1 MYVVVGAFCGF
12 VCVYECVMG
21 GYREMCVWWVDMG
34 CICLCE
40 GVYVVVGY
48 RVNVC
53 VVSKYRSACMCVC
66 VVSIYRSACV
76 CVVSEHGGAYICGRV
91 CVCGGIDIGV
101 HVCVVGG
108 YRGAYVCDCVYGGW
122 I

>member
-1 MYVVVGAFCGF
+1 M
-12 VCVYECVMG
+12 
-21 GYREMCVWWVDMG
+21 W
-34 CICLCE
+34 
-40 GVYVVVGY
+40 
-48 RVNVC
+48 
-53 VVSKYRSACMCVC
+53 
-66 VVSIYRSACV
+66 
-76 CVVSEHGGAYICGRV
+76 GAYICACV